1 MLFAVKLDE
10 MKEPFPGNDSLK
22 NTSIH
27 REFQAGP
34 EEIPKRDWHEPEK
47 PGYDVSF
54 ERALADWIIRHCADW
69 RNRRQS
75 ETQVGEISTS

>member
-1 MLFAVKLDE
+1 MFDE
-10 MKEPFPGNDSLK
+10 LKEPPLANDLPKNPSLP
-22 NTSIH
+22 

-47 PGYDVSF
+47 LGYDVSF

-75 ETQVGEISTS
+75 ETQVGETSTP